1 MHIKVKLTKNIFD
14 KIADYYIEL
23 YNQRFGKYP
32 YDRSYTKKQL
42 QQNIRVA
49 KSIHNTTIT
58 ESDITQPIYIPWI
71 NNGWKEIKA
80 NNWHYAIVLMN
91 NAKGN
96 IEAMGQDAHHKN
108 DNLMQTQ
115 PYVDESYRRVMN
127 LMERLDNLYKQKS
140 VASYDYTFL
149 LPFWVNNYIVA

>member
-1 MHIKVKLTKNIFD
+1 MYIKVKLTKNILD
-14 KIADYYIEL
+14 KISDYYIEL
-23 YNQRFGKYP
+23 YNQRLGKYP

-91 NAKGN
+91 NAKGD
-96 IEAMGQDAHHKN
+96 IVAMGQDAHHKN
-108 DNLMQTQ
+108 DNHNDIMQTQ

-127 LMERLDNLYKQKS
+127 LMERLDNLYK
-140 VASYDYTFL
+140 
-149 LPFWVNNYIVA
+149 